1 MKSEPRLSMGVFMV
15 NFSEKLPNTVND
27 EAIANTIMV

>member
-1 MKSEPRLSMGVFMV
+1 MGVSMA

-27 EAIANTIMV
+27 EAIANTIMMYLDNQE